1 MKRLAAGAL
10 VFFFLVYRPLYPV
23 KKDTK
28 LILDEIQ
35 KLSTTISGLE
45 KKVTIIAADISELN
59 KKVEIMTDKV
69 NAVSANQADRTQN
82 KETSQV
88 FMQNIKEELNAVKAS
103 LTKIYD
109 RLTASPPS
117 QGGNA
122 PPSGGAPPGGQG
134 ESALNQDPSSIY
146 YAAYSDYIKENYDLA
161 IEGFKQYIKFFPEG
175 GLADNSMYWIGE
187 CYYAKKKYQDAIATF
202 NELITKYKDGDKVPA
217 AILKKGYALVETG
230 KQSEGVTALKEL
242 ISRFP
247 LSEEASLAQQKL
259 KEIAE

>member
-1 MKRLAAGAL
+1 MAPEPSRRVCHHQEIVGMKRLAAGAL

-35 KLSTTISGLE
+35 KLSATISSLE
-45 KKVTIIAADISELN
+45 KKVTIISADISELN

-69 NAVSANQADRTQN
+69 NAVSANQADLTQN

-109 RLTASPPS
+109 RLPASPPS
-117 QGGNA
+117 QGGNV
-122 PPSGGAPPGGQG
+122 PPSVGTPGSQG

-161 IEGFKQYIKFFPEG
+161 IEGF
-175 GLADNSMYWIGE
+175 N
-187 CYYAKKKYQDAIATF
+187 
-202 NELITKYKDGDKVPA
+202 
-217 AILKKGYALVETG
+217 
-230 KQSEGVTALKEL
+230 
-242 ISRFP
+242 
-247 LSEEASLAQQKL
+247 
-259 KEIAE
+259 